1 MRPSLARTNTLLW
14 WIACL
19 LVVAVYLLSVPR
31 LWQCEGA
38 DEVEY
43 LGLAHSMV
51 RGFGYTLYGQPYVL
65 YPPLYPFILS
75 LILGHG
81 AGLWRLLYMVNAFC
95 GAAGLIVGATWL
107 RLCFGRAGRWA
118 GWLALVSYFAWSF
131 STRFLLS
138 EALFFVLSVSVLIL
152 AWRVLC
158 EERYPGWVVALVG
171 FGSLLCAM
179 TRFGAVALTLAVC
192 LSSFLKWMLTRS
204 RAALSVL
211 VAAAVLGGGFAV
223 AWEIRAQHVAPQAGE
238 SYARWARTIMGV
250 SSETAGMV
258 ARNAGEGAAVR
269 KGWPGRAL
277 ELGGRY
283 GQYVASNV
291 RSPSAA
297 KPLALFLWLVFLTG
311 LIAHLKQYPWSPI
324 GWYTAISLLI
334 ISLTSWISSYM
345 RYLYP
350 LTPFLF
356 LFLLMGARFWWKR
369 LIGGANRPR
378 RALLV
383 LCGLAGLAWS
393 ATHWVD
399 ADLAAME
406 GRYMTVTA
414 ILSAVVYGGL
424 IWVGIWPAPLQA
436 VSLSGRMTRLGM
448 TAIVILFAC
457 QTAVILAAR
466 YRLTEQNQTLRNR
479 NLLGMADA
487 GAWLRDNTDPQAVCI
502 SSLPRLTAF
511 LTDRQNVSPGY
522 TTAGGLDVGK
532 AEYVVRIGRLNNIP
546 AFVPEEEER
555 LVTALAGAPVV
566 PVFASGDAA
575 VYRIA
580 KP

>member
-1 MRPSLARTNTLLW
+1 
-14 WIACL
+14 
-19 LVVAVYLLSVPR
+19 
-31 LWQCEGA
+31 
-38 DEVEY
+38 
-43 LGLAHSMV
+43 
-51 RGFGYTLYGQPYVL
+51 
-65 YPPLYPFILS
+65 
-75 LILGHG
+75 
-81 AGLWRLLYMVNAFC
+81 
-95 GAAGLIVGATWL
+95 
-107 RLCFGRAGRWA
+107 
-118 GWLALVSYFAWSF
+118 
-131 STRFLLS
+131 
-138 EALFFVLSVSVLIL
+138 
-152 AWRVLC
+152 
-158 EERYPGWVVALVG
+158 
-171 FGSLLCAM
+171 
-179 TRFGAVALTLAVC
+179 
-192 LSSFLKWMLTRS
+192 
-204 RAALSVL
+204 
-211 VAAAVLGGGFAV
+211 
-223 AWEIRAQHVAPQAGE
+223 
-238 SYARWARTIMGV
+238 MGV

-258 ARNAGEGAAVR
+258 ARNAGEGAVR
-269 KGWPGRAL
+269 KSWSGRAL

-311 LIAHLKQYPWSPI
+311 LVAHLKQCLWSPL

-334 ISLTSWISSYM
+334 ISLTSWISSYS

-356 LFLLMGARFWWKR
+356 LFLLMGARLWWKR
-369 LIGGANRPR
+369 LIGGANRPL
-378 RALLV
+378 RAFLV

-399 ADLAAME
+399 ADVAAME
-406 GRYMTVTA
+406 GRYMTATA
-414 ILSAVVYGGL
+414 ILSAAAYIGL
-424 IWVGIWPAPLQA
+424 ILVGVWPTPLRA

-448 TAIVILFAC
+448 TVIVILFAC

-466 YRLTEQNQTLRNR
+466 CRLTEQNQTLRNR
-479 NLLGMADA
+479 NLLGIVDA

-511 LTDRQNVSPGY
+511 LSDRQNVSPGY
-522 TTAGGLDVGK
+522 TTEGGLDSGK
-532 AEYVVRIGRLNNIP
+532 ADYVVQIGRLNDVP

-555 LVTALAGAPVV
+555 LVTALPGSPVV